1 MAKKNRIQQPYGYR
15 DMNEY
20 TSEANM
26 LSNAISSIGKCDCND
41 IANKAFFS
49 VEYKDDLESFT
60 FMNMNGSPVGTA
72 KMYDVKFSKL
82 IESASYN
89 RDTNTIDIIFEN
101 KDKVSLDVDGLVPTV
116 SFNDGLEKDND
127 SVKVKIDNTGDG
139 YLTVSKDGIKISG
152 IKEELDKIPLI
163 SGKIDNEISDR
174 KNADQGLLT
183 MLDAETKNRKSADD
197 EIKGIIGDLS
207 SSVTSGNTT
216 IAELIAKETEDR
228 KNEDNSIKELLA
240 AETAGRESGD
250 NEIKDII
257 SNLRQSTADSDEA
270 IRALITKESEDRI
283 ASDNEIKKLIGDVTS
298 SITSGNT
305 SIVELINAEASKREE
320 EDTKIRESI
329 TSETEDRT
337 NAINA
342 EKTDRETADN
352 EIKGLVSAEE
362 TKREEEDIKIRGE
375 IATVSSKVDG
385 LTETNKSNVVNVVKV
400 SDNLPATIRERYK
413 FVKSDNTELEQTI
426 DIYKDSSLMNVELQ
440 EVDNKKCLVFTYIL
454 EDGTEKNI
462 TLDVEQL
469 LIESEFQDGL
479 SGVSEDGVIRVKVKI
494 DDSSEK
500 YLTVSKNGVKL
511 SGINAKFNKTN
522 KRIGELNTKIET
534 ETTNREQGITDVN
547 NRISNTNANV
557 ELKADKTYVNEE
569 LAKKATN
576 DALNALTEVVD
587 TKAASEY
594 VNTELEK
601 KADKTYVDDE
611 LSKKATNDE
620 LSNLSNVVDTKASTE
635 HVDTELSKK
644 ATIDAL
650 NELSAKVDENKTSAE
665 NLIANEATARESAL
679 ADERTARE
687 TSDNELSE
695 KIESLKNETSVLVK
709 TVVAKDASI
718 AVDSADVV
726 NPKIGVNVSAKSK
739 DTKYANNIS
748 VETDGLFSVADLE
761 YDGERNI
768 LTFVN
773 NAKTLP
779 IYLKSVSSIPTVSYN
794 PAYKK
799 LTITYIVNGVS
810 NTVEGDMSALDNTFT
825 VSESTSGAMSLVMND
840 KKLSGSVIV
849 NTTHNDNA
857 LIVDN
862 NSLYVS
868 KNSII
873 GDLERRVQ
881 ELEAAMANL
890 VKNDVEVTSVEPN
903 MNESKSTSSSSI
915 VNVSD
920 LDLFDFE

>member
-1 MAKKNRIQQPYGYR
+1 MAKKNRIQQPYGYK

-26 LSNAISSIGKCDCND
+26 LSNAISSIGKCDCDD

-60 FMNMNGSPVGTA
+60 FMNMNGAPVGTA

-89 RDTNTIDIIFEN
+89 KDTNTIDIIFEN
-101 KDKVSLDVDGLVPTV
+101 EDKVSLDVDGLVPTV

-127 SVKVKIDNTGDG
+127 SVKVKIDNTSEG
-139 YLTVSKDGIKISG
+139 YLTVSRDGIKISG
-152 IKEELDKIPLI
+152 IKELLDKVPLI
-163 SGKIDNEISDR
+163 SDKIDKEISDR

-216 IAELIAKETEDR
+216 IAQLIAKETEDR
-228 KNEDNSIKELLA
+228 KKEDNSIKELLTT
-240 AETAGRESGD
+240 ETTERKSGD
-250 NEIKDII
+250 DEIKGII
-257 SNLRQSTADSDEA
+257 SDLRQSTTESDN
-270 IRALITKESEDRI
+270 IIKALIAKESEDRI
-283 ASDNEIKKLIGDVTS
+283 ASDDEIKKLIGDVTS
-298 SITSGNT
+298 SVTSGNT
-305 SIVELINAEASKREE
+305 SIVELIKAEANKREE

-342 EKTDRETADN
+342 EKTARETADN

-362 TKREEEDIKIRGE
+362 SKRTEEDNKIRAE
-375 IATVSSKVDG
+375 ILTVSSKIDD

-440 EVDNKKCLVFTYIL
+440 EIDNKKCLVFTYIL
-454 EDGTEKNI
+454 EDGTEKKI

-479 SGVSEDGVIRVKVKI
+479 SGVSEDGVVRVKVKI
-494 DDSSEK
+494 DDSSEE
-500 YLTVSKNGVKL
+500 YLTVSKDGVKL
-511 SGINAKFNKTN
+511 SGINTKLD
-522 KRIGELNTKIET
+522 GLNTKIEK
-534 ETTNREQGITDVN
+534 ETSDREQSITDVN
-547 NRISNTNANV
+547 NSISATNANV
-557 ELKADKTYVNEE
+557 ELKANKIYVDEE
-569 LAKKATN
+569 LANKATN
-576 DALNALTEVVD
+576 DELNELTSVVS
-587 TKAASEY
+587 TKASTEY
-594 VNTELEK
+594 VNTELAK
-601 KADKTYVDDE
+601 KADKVYVDDE
-611 LSKKATNDE
+611 LSKKATNAALNDLSDTVNAKATIEYVDAE
-620 LSNLSNVVDTKASTE
+620 LA
-635 HVDTELSKK
+635 KK

-650 NELSAKVDENKTSAE
+650 NELSTKVDENKASAE
-665 NLIANEATARESAL
+665 SLIANETTNMNNTLSA
-679 ADERTARE
+679 EKTARE
-687 TSDNELSE
+687 TADSELGK
-695 KIESLKNETSVLVK
+695 KIESLKNETSSLVK
-709 TVVAKDASI
+709 TIVAKDASI
-718 AVDSADVV
+718 AIDSTDAV
-726 NPKIGVNVSAKSK
+726 NPKIGANVSAKSK
-739 DTKYANNIS
+739 DTKYVNNIS
-748 VETDGLFSVADLE
+748 IETDGLFSVADLE
-761 YDGERNI
+761 YDEDRNV

-773 NAKTLP
+773 NVKTSP

-794 PAYKK
+794 PTDKK
-799 LTITYIVNGVS
+799 LTITYIVNGTS

-825 VSESTSGAMSLVMND
+825 VSESTSGAMSLAMND
-840 KKLSGSVIV
+840 RKLSGSVIV
-849 NTTHNDNA
+849 NTTHDDNA

-873 GDLERRVQ
+873 GDLEQRVQ

-890 VKNDVEVTSVEPN
+890 VKNDVEVASVEPKI
-903 MNESKSTSSSSI
+903 NESKSTSSSSI

>member
-228 KNEDNSIKELLA
+228 ENEDNSIKELLA

-494 DDSSEK
+494 DDSSEE

-511 SGINAKFNKTN
+511 SGINAKFNETDT
-522 KRIGELNTKIET
+522 RIGELNTKIET

-557 ELKADKTYVNEE
+557 ELKADKTYVDEE

-576 DALNALTEVVD
+576 DALNKLTEVVD

-594 VNTELEK
+594 VDTELEK

-890 VKNDVEVTSVEPN
+890 AKNDVEVTSVEPN

>member
-163 SGKIDNEISDR
+163 SGKIDKEISDR

-228 KNEDNSIKELLA
+228 ENEDNSIKELLA

-257 SNLRQSTADSDEA
+257 SNLRQSTADSDEE

-283 ASDNEIKKLIGDVTS
+283 ASDDEIKNIIGDITS

-305 SIVELINAEASKREE
+305 SIVELIKSEANKREE
-320 EDTKIRESI
+320 EDTKIKELI
-329 TSETEDRT
+329 TSETEART
-337 NAINA
+337 EAINT
-342 EKTDRETADN
+342 EKTDRENADN
-352 EIKGLVSAEE
+352 EIRNLLSAEE
-362 TKREEEDIKIRGE
+362 SKRVEEDNKIKEDIVT
-375 IATVSSKVDG
+375 ITSKING
-385 LTETNKSNVVNVVKV
+385 LSDKNKSNVVNVVKV

-494 DDSSEK
+494 DDSSEE

-547 NRISNTNANV
+547 NRISDTNANV
-557 ELKADKTYVNEE
+557 ELKADKTYVDEE
-569 LAKKATN
+569 LDKKATN
-576 DALNALTEVVD
+576 DALDTLKEVVD

-594 VNTELEK
+594 VDTELEK

-611 LSKKATNDE
+611 LSKKATNDALNE
-620 LSNLSNVVDTKASTE
+620 LSAKVDTKASTE

-650 NELSAKVDENKTSAE
+650 NELSAKVNENKASAE
-665 NLIANEATARESAL
+665 NLIANEAATRESAL
-679 ADERTARE
+679 TDEKTARE

-709 TVVAKDASI
+709 TVVAKDTSI

-739 DTKYANNIS
+739 DTKYVNNIS

-840 KKLSGSVIV
+840 RKLSGSVIV
-849 NTTHNDNA
+849 NTTHDDNA

>member
-163 SGKIDNEISDR
+163 SGKIDKEISDR

-183 MLDAETKNRKSADD
+183 MLEAETKNRKGADD

-228 KNEDNSIKELLA
+228 ENEDNSIKELLA

-494 DDSSEK
+494 DDSSEE

-534 ETTNREQGITDVN
+534 ETANREQGITDVN
-547 NRISNTNANV
+547 NRISDTNANV
-557 ELKADKTYVNEE
+557 ELKADKTYVDEE

-576 DALNALTEVVD
+576 DALNALKEVVD

-594 VNTELEK
+594 VDTELEK

-650 NELSAKVDENKTSAE
+650 NELSAKVNENKTSAE

-709 TVVAKDASI
+709 KVVAKDTSI

-739 DTKYANNIS
+739 DTKYVNNIS

-840 KKLSGSVIV
+840 RKLSGSVIV
-849 NTTHNDNA
+849 NTTHDDNA

>member
-163 SGKIDNEISDR
+163 SGKIDKEISDR
-174 KNADQGLLT
+174 NNADQGLLT
-183 MLDAETKNRKSADD
+183 MLDAETRNRKNADD
-197 EIKGIIGDLS
+197 EIKGMIGDLS

-228 KNEDNSIKELLA
+228 ENEDNSIKELLA

-320 EDTKIRESI
+320 EDTKIKELI
-329 TSETEDRT
+329 TSETEART
-337 NAINA
+337 EAINT
-342 EKTDRETADN
+342 EKTARETADN
-352 EIKGLVSAEE
+352 EIKGLVSSEE
-362 TKREEEDIKIRGE
+362 SKRTEEDNKIREEIL
-375 IATVSSKVDG
+375 TVSSKIDG
-385 LTETNKSNVVNVVKV
+385 LSDKNKSNVVNVVKV

-494 DDSSEK
+494 DDSSEE

-511 SGINAKFNKTN
+511 SGINAKFNETN
-522 KRIGELNTKIET
+522 TRIGELNTKIET

-557 ELKADKTYVNEE
+557 ELKADKTYVDEE

-594 VNTELEK
+594 VDTELAK
-601 KADKTYVDDE
+601 KADKVYVDDE
-611 LSKKATNDE
+611 LSKKATNDA
-620 LSNLSNVVDTKASTE
+620 LNNLSAVVDTKATIE
-635 HVDTELSKK
+635 HVNTELEKK
-644 ATIDAL
+644 ATNDAL
-650 NELSAKVDENKTSAE
+650 NALSTKVDKNKTSAE
-665 NLIANEATARESAL
+665 ALITNETSNRESAL
-679 ADERTARE
+679 SDEKTARE
-687 TSDNELSE
+687 TADNELDE
-695 KIESLKNETSVLVK
+695 KIESLKSDTSVLVK
-709 TVVAKDASI
+709 TIVAKDASI

-726 NPKIGVNVSAKSK
+726 NPKVGVNVSAKSK
-739 DTKYANNIS
+739 DTKYTNNIS
-748 VETDGLFSVADLE
+748 VETDGLFSVSDLE
-761 YDGERNI
+761 YDEDRNV

-773 NAKTLP
+773 NTKTLP

-794 PAYKK
+794 PTDKK
-799 LTITYIVNGVS
+799 LTITYVVNGTS

-840 KKLSGSVIV
+840 RKLSGSVIV
-849 NTTHNDNA
+849 NTTHDDNA

>member
-60 FMNMNGSPVGTA
+60 FMNMNGAPVGTA

-163 SGKIDNEISDR
+163 SGKIDKEISDR

-183 MLDAETKNRKSADD
+183 MLEAETKNRKSADD

-228 KNEDNSIKELLA
+228 ENEDKAIKGLLDT
-240 AETAGRESGD
+240 ETAERKNADEEIKGSISDLTQSTTDSD
-250 NEIKDII
+250 NEIKG
-257 SNLRQSTADSDEA
+257 
-270 IRALITKESEDRI
+270 LITKESEDRI

-337 NAINA
+337 NAINT
-342 EKTDRETADN
+342 EKTARETADN
-352 EIKGLVSAEE
+352 EIKGLVSSEE
-362 TKREEEDIKIRGE
+362 SKRTEEDNKIRAE
-375 IATVSSKVDG
+375 ILTVSSKIDD

-494 DDSSEK
+494 DDSSEE

-511 SGINAKFNKTN
+511 SGINAKFNETN
-522 KRIGELNTKIET
+522 TRIGELNTKIET

-547 NRISNTNANV
+547 NRISDTNANV
-557 ELKADKTYVNEE
+557 KLKADKTYVDEE

-594 VNTELEK
+594 VDTELEK

-611 LSKKATNDE
+611 LSKKATNKE
-620 LSNLSNVVDTKASTE
+620 LSDLSNVVDTKASTE

-665 NLIANEATARESAL
+665 NLIANEATTRESAL
-679 ADERTARE
+679 TDERTARE

-709 TVVAKDASI
+709 TVVAKDGSI
-718 AVDSADVV
+718 SVDSTDVV

-840 KKLSGSVIV
+840 RKLSGSVIV
-849 NTTHNDNA
+849 NTTHEDNA

-873 GDLERRVQ
+873 GDLERRVK

-915 VNVSD
+915 VDVSD

>member
-1 MAKKNRIQQPYGYR
+1 M
-15 DMNEY
+15 
-20 TSEANM
+20 S
-26 LSNAISSIGKCDCND
+26 
-41 IANKAFFS
+41 
-49 VEYKDDLESFT
+49 
-60 FMNMNGSPVGTA
+60 
-72 KMYDVKFSKL
+72 
-82 IESASYN
+82 
-89 RDTNTIDIIFEN
+89 
-101 KDKVSLDVDGLVPTV
+101 DK
-116 SFNDGLEKDND
+116 
-127 SVKVKIDNTGDG
+127 
-139 YLTVSKDGIKISG
+139 
-152 IKEELDKIPLI
+152 
-163 SGKIDNEISDR
+163 
-174 KNADQGLLT
+174 
-183 MLDAETKNRKSADD
+183 
-197 EIKGIIGDLS
+197 
-207 SSVTSGNTT
+207 
-216 IAELIAKETEDR
+216 
-228 KNEDNSIKELLA
+228 
-240 AETAGRESGD
+240 
-250 NEIKDII
+250 
-257 SNLRQSTADSDEA
+257 
-270 IRALITKESEDRI
+270 
-283 ASDNEIKKLIGDVTS
+283 
-298 SITSGNT
+298 
-305 SIVELINAEASKREE
+305 
-320 EDTKIRESI
+320 
-329 TSETEDRT
+329 
-337 NAINA
+337 
-342 EKTDRETADN
+342 
-352 EIKGLVSAEE
+352 
-362 TKREEEDIKIRGE
+362 
-375 IATVSSKVDG
+375 
-385 LTETNKSNVVNVVKV
+385 NKSNVVNVIKV

-547 NRISNTNANV
+547 NRISDTNANV
-557 ELKADKTYVNEE
+557 ELKADKTYVDEE

-576 DALNALTEVVD
+576 DALNALKEVVD

-594 VNTELEK
+594 VNTELGK

-611 LSKKATNDE
+611 LSKKATNEE
-620 LSNLSNVVDTKASTE
+620 LSELSNVVDTKASTE

-665 NLIANEATARESAL
+665 NLIANEATTRESAL

-709 TVVAKDASI
+709 TVVAKDTSI
-718 AVDSADVV
+718 AVDSVDVV

-903 MNESKSTSSSSI
+903 MNASKSTSSSSI

>member
-163 SGKIDNEISDR
+163 SGKIDKEISDR

-183 MLDAETKNRKSADD
+183 MLEAETNNRKSADD

-228 KNEDNSIKELLA
+228 ENEDNSIKELLA
-240 AETAGRESGD
+240 AETADRKSGD
-250 NEIKDII
+250 DEIKDII
-257 SNLRQSTADSDEA
+257 SDLRQSTADSDEA

-320 EDTKIRESI
+320 EDTKIKELI
-329 TSETEDRT
+329 TSETEART
-337 NAINA
+337 EAINT
-342 EKTDRETADN
+342 EKTDRENADN
-352 EIKGLVSAEE
+352 EIRNLLSAEE
-362 TKREEEDIKIRGE
+362 SKRKEEDNKIKEDIVT
-375 IATVSSKVDG
+375 ITSKIDG
-385 LTETNKSNVVNVVKV
+385 LSDKNKSNVVNVIKV

-494 DDSSEK
+494 DDSSEE

-511 SGINAKFNKTN
+511 SGINAKFNKTS

-547 NRISNTNANV
+547 NRISDTNANV
-557 ELKADKTYVNEE
+557 ELKADKTYVDEE

-576 DALNALTEVVD
+576 DALNKLTEVVD

-594 VNTELEK
+594 VDTELEK

-635 HVDTELSKK
+635 HVDAELSKK

-665 NLIANEATARESAL
+665 NLIENEATARESAL

-695 KIESLKNETSVLVK
+695 KIKSLKNDTSVLVK

-748 VETDGLFSVADLE
+748 VETDGLFSVSDLE

-840 KKLSGSVIV
+840 RKLSGSVIV
-849 NTTHNDNA
+849 NTTHDDNA

-881 ELEAAMANL
+881 ELEAAMTNL

>member
-1 MAKKNRIQQPYGYR
+1 
-15 DMNEY
+15 
-20 TSEANM
+20 
-26 LSNAISSIGKCDCND
+26 
-41 IANKAFFS
+41 
-49 VEYKDDLESFT
+49 
-60 FMNMNGSPVGTA
+60 
-72 KMYDVKFSKL
+72 
-82 IESASYN
+82 
-89 RDTNTIDIIFEN
+89 
-101 KDKVSLDVDGLVPTV
+101 
-116 SFNDGLEKDND
+116 
-127 SVKVKIDNTGDG
+127 
-139 YLTVSKDGIKISG
+139 
-152 IKEELDKIPLI
+152 
-163 SGKIDNEISDR
+163 
-174 KNADQGLLT
+174 
-183 MLDAETKNRKSADD
+183 
-197 EIKGIIGDLS
+197 
-207 SSVTSGNTT
+207 
-216 IAELIAKETEDR
+216 
-228 KNEDNSIKELLA
+228 
-240 AETAGRESGD
+240 
-250 NEIKDII
+250 
-257 SNLRQSTADSDEA
+257 
-270 IRALITKESEDRI
+270 
-283 ASDNEIKKLIGDVTS
+283 
-298 SITSGNT
+298 
-305 SIVELINAEASKREE
+305 
-320 EDTKIRESI
+320 
-329 TSETEDRT
+329 
-337 NAINA
+337 
-342 EKTDRETADN
+342 
-352 EIKGLVSAEE
+352 
-362 TKREEEDIKIRGE
+362 
-375 IATVSSKVDG
+375 
-385 LTETNKSNVVNVVKV
+385 
-400 SDNLPATIRERYK
+400 
-413 FVKSDNTELEQTI
+413 
-426 DIYKDSSLMNVELQ
+426 MNVELQ

-620 LSNLSNVVDTKASTE
+620 LSELSNVVDTKASTE

>member
-163 SGKIDNEISDR
+163 SGKIDKEISDR
-174 KNADQGLLT
+174 NNADQDLLT
-183 MLDAETKNRKSADD
+183 MIEAETNNRTSADD

-228 KNEDNSIKELLA
+228 ENEDNSIKELLA

-283 ASDNEIKKLIGDVTS
+283 ASDDEIKNIIGDITS

-305 SIVELINAEASKREE
+305 SIVELIKAEANKREE
-320 EDTKIRESI
+320 EDTKIKELI
-329 TSETEDRT
+329 TSETEART
-337 NAINA
+337 EAINT
-342 EKTDRETADN
+342 EKTDRENADN
-352 EIKGLVSAEE
+352 EIRNLLSAEE
-362 TKREEEDIKIRGE
+362 SKREEEDNKIKGDIVT
-375 IATVSSKVDG
+375 ITSKIDG
-385 LTETNKSNVVNVVKV
+385 LSETNKSNVVNVVKV

-494 DDSSEK
+494 DDSSEE
-500 YLTVSKNGVKL
+500 YLTVSNNGVKL
-511 SGINAKFNKTN
+511 SGINAKFNETN
-522 KRIGELNTKIET
+522 TIIGELNTKIET

-557 ELKADKTYVNEE
+557 ELKADKTYVDEE

-576 DALNALTEVVD
+576 DALNTLTEVVD

-594 VNTELEK
+594 VDTELEK

-611 LSKKATNDE
+611 LSKKATNEE
-620 LSNLSNVVDTKASTE
+620 LSDLSSVVDTKASTE

-665 NLIANEATARESAL
+665 NLIANEATTRESAL
-679 ADERTARE
+679 TDERTARE

-840 KKLSGSVIV
+840 RKLSGSVIV
-849 NTTHNDNA
+849 NTTHDDNA

-881 ELEAAMANL
+881 ELEAAIANL

-903 MNESKSTSSSSI
+903 MNESKSTSNSSI

>member
-163 SGKIDNEISDR
+163 SGKIDKEISDR

-183 MLDAETKNRKSADD
+183 MLEAETKNRKGADD

-228 KNEDNSIKELLA
+228 ENEDNSIKELLA

-283 ASDNEIKKLIGDVTS
+283 ASDDEIKNIIGDITS

-305 SIVELINAEASKREE
+305 SIVELIKAEANKREE
-320 EDTKIRESI
+320 EDAKIKELI
-329 TSETEDRT
+329 TSETEART
-337 NAINA
+337 EAINT
-342 EKTDRETADN
+342 EKTNRENADN
-352 EIKGLVSAEE
+352 EIRNLLSAEE
-362 TKREEEDIKIRGE
+362 SKREEEDIKIRGE

-494 DDSSEK
+494 DDSSEE

-511 SGINAKFNKTN
+511 SGIKAKFNKTN

-547 NRISNTNANV
+547 NRISDTNANV
-557 ELKADKTYVNEE
+557 ELKADKTYVDEE

-576 DALNALTEVVD
+576 DALNTLKEVVD

-594 VNTELEK
+594 VDTELEK

-611 LSKKATNDE
+611 LSKKATNDALNE
-620 LSNLSNVVDTKASTE
+620 LSAKVDTKASTE

-650 NELSAKVDENKTSAE
+650 NELSAKVNENKTSAE

-709 TVVAKDASI
+709 TVVAKDTSI

-739 DTKYANNIS
+739 DTKYVNNIS

-840 KKLSGSVIV
+840 RKLSGSVIV
-849 NTTHNDNA
+849 NTTHDDNA

-873 GDLERRVQ
+873 GDLERRVK

-903 MNESKSTSSSSI
+903 INESKSTSSSSI

>member
-26 LSNAISSIGKCDCND
+26 LSNAISSIGKCDCD
-41 IANKAFFS
+41 YIANKAFFS

-60 FMNMNGSPVGTA
+60 FMNMNGAPVGTA

-89 RDTNTIDIIFEN
+89 KDTNTIDIIFEN
-101 KDKVSLDVDGLVPTV
+101 KDKISLDVDGLVPTV
-116 SFNDGLEKDND
+116 LFKDGLEKDED
-127 SVKVKIDNTGDG
+127 SVKVKIDGTSEG
-139 YLTVSKDGIKISG
+139 YLTVSEDGIKISG
-152 IKEELDKIPLI
+152 IKEELDKIPLV
-163 SGKIDNEISDR
+163 SDKIDKEISDR

-183 MLDAETKNRKSADD
+183 MLDAETRNRKNADD
-197 EIKGIIGDLS
+197 EIKGMIGDLS

-216 IAELIAKETEDR
+216 IADLIARETEDR
-228 KNEDNSIKELLA
+228 KNEDKAIKGLLDT
-240 AETAGRESGD
+240 ETAERKNADE
-250 NEIKDII
+250 EIKGSI
-257 SNLRQSTADSDEA
+257 SNLRQSTENSDEE

-283 ASDNEIKKLIGDVTS
+283 ASDDEIKNIIGDVTS

-329 TSETEDRT
+329 TSETEART
-337 NAINA
+337 NAINT
-342 EKTDRETADN
+342 EKTARETADN
-352 EIKGLVSAEE
+352 EIKGLVSDEE
-362 TKREEEDIKIRGE
+362 SKRTEEDNKIRAE
-375 IATVSSKVDG
+375 ILTVSSKIDD

-426 DIYKDSSLMNVELQ
+426 DIYKDSSLINVELQ
-440 EVDNKKCLVFTYIL
+440 EIDNKKCLVFTYVL
-454 EDGTEKNI
+454 EDGTERKI

-494 DDSSEK
+494 DDSSEE

-511 SGINAKFNKTN
+511 SGINAKFNETN
-522 KRIGELNTKIET
+522 IRIGELNTKIET

-547 NRISNTNANV
+547 NRISDTNANV
-557 ELKADKTYVNEE
+557 GLKADKTYVDEE

-594 VNTELEK
+594 VDTELEK

-611 LSKKATNDE
+611 LSD
-620 LSNLSNVVDTKASTE
+620 LSNVVDTKASTE

-665 NLIANEATARESAL
+665 NLIANEATTRGSAL
-679 ADERTARE
+679 TDEKTARE

-695 KIESLKNETSVLVK
+695 KIESLKNETSSLVK
-709 TVVAKDASI
+709 TIVAKDASI

-726 NPKIGVNVSAKSK
+726 NPKVGVNVSAKSK
-739 DTKYANNIS
+739 DTKYTNNIS
-748 VETDGLFSVADLE
+748 VETDGLFSVSDLE
-761 YDGERNI
+761 YDDERNV

-773 NAKTLP
+773 NTKTLP

-794 PAYKK
+794 PTDKK
-799 LTITYIVNGVS
+799 LTITYVVNGTS

-840 KKLSGSVIV
+840 RKLSGSVIV
-849 NTTHNDNA
+849 NTTHDDNA

-873 GDLERRVQ
+873 GDLKQRVQ

-890 VKNDVEVTSVEPN
+890 VKNDVEVASVEPN
-903 MNESKSTSSSSI
+903 MNESNSTSSSSI
-915 VNVSD
+915 VDVSD

>member
-163 SGKIDNEISDR
+163 SGKIDKEISDR

-183 MLDAETKNRKSADD
+183 MLEAETRNRKSADD

-228 KNEDNSIKELLA
+228 ENEDNSIKELLA
-240 AETAGRESGD
+240 AETAGRESSD

-283 ASDNEIKKLIGDVTS
+283 ASDNEIKNIIGDITS

-305 SIVELINAEASKREE
+305 SIVELIKAEANKREE
-320 EDTKIRESI
+320 EDTKIKGLI
-329 TSETEDRT
+329 TSETEART
-337 NAINA
+337 EAINT
-342 EKTDRETADN
+342 EKTGRENADN
-352 EIKGLVSAEE
+352 EIRNLLSAEE
-362 TKREEEDIKIRGE
+362 SKREEEDNKIKGDIVT
-375 IATVSSKVDG
+375 ITSKIDG
-385 LTETNKSNVVNVVKV
+385 LSDKNKSNVVNVVKV

-494 DDSSEK
+494 DDSSEE

-511 SGINAKFNKTN
+511 SGINAKLNE
-522 KRIGELNTKIET
+522 INTKIET
-534 ETTNREQGITDVN
+534 ETTNREQDITDVN
-547 NRISNTNANV
+547 NRISDTNANV
-557 ELKADKTYVNEE
+557 DLKADKTYVDEE

-576 DALNALTEVVD
+576 DALNKLTEVVD

-594 VNTELEK
+594 VDTELEK

-611 LSKKATNDE
+611 LSKKATNDALNE
-620 LSNLSNVVDTKASTE
+620 LSAKVDTKASTE

-739 DTKYANNIS
+739 DTKYVNNIS

>member
-320 EDTKIRESI
+320 EDTKIMESI

-494 DDSSEK
+494 DDSSEE

-547 NRISNTNANV
+547 NRISDTNANV
-557 ELKADKTYVNEE
+557 ELKADKTYVDEE

-576 DALNALTEVVD
+576 DALDTLKEVVD

-594 VNTELEK
+594 VDTELEK
-601 KADKTYVDDE
+601 KADKTYVDEE
-611 LSKKATNDE
+611 LSD
-620 LSNLSNVVDTKASTE
+620 LSNVVDTKASTE

>member
-60 FMNMNGSPVGTA
+60 FMNMNGAPVGTA

-163 SGKIDNEISDR
+163 SGKIDKEISDR
-174 KNADQGLLT
+174 NNADQDLLT
-183 MLDAETKNRKSADD
+183 MIEAETNKRTSADD

-228 KNEDNSIKELLA
+228 ENEDNSIKELLA

-283 ASDNEIKKLIGDVTS
+283 ASDDEIKNIIGDITS

-305 SIVELINAEASKREE
+305 SIVELIKSEANKREE
-320 EDTKIRESI
+320 EDTKIRELI
-329 TSETEDRT
+329 TSETEART
-337 NAINA
+337 EAIKT
-342 EKTDRETADN
+342 EKTDRENADN
-352 EIKGLVSAEE
+352 EIRNLLSAEE
-362 TKREEEDIKIRGE
+362 SKREEEDNKIKGDIVT
-375 IATVSSKVDG
+375 ITSKIDG
-385 LTETNKSNVVNVVKV
+385 LSDKNKSNVVNVVKV

-494 DDSSEK
+494 DESSEE

-511 SGINAKFNKTN
+511 SGINAKFNETDT
-522 KRIGELNTKIET
+522 RIGELNTKIET

-557 ELKADKTYVNEE
+557 ELKADKTYVDEE

-594 VNTELEK
+594 VDTELEK

-650 NELSAKVDENKTSAE
+650 NKLSAKVDENKTSAE
-665 NLIANEATARESAL
+665 NLIANEATTRESAL
-679 ADERTARE
+679 TDERTARE
-687 TSDNELSE
+687 TSDNELSK

-709 TVVAKDASI
+709 TVVAKDGSI
-718 AVDSADVV
+718 SVDSTDVV

-840 KKLSGSVIV
+840 RKLSGSVIV
-849 NTTHNDNA
+849 NTTHDDNA

-903 MNESKSTSSSSI
+903 MNESKSTSGSSI

>member
-1 MAKKNRIQQPYGYR
+1 MAKKNRIQQPYGYK

-26 LSNAISSIGKCDCND
+26 LSNAISSIGKCDCDD

-60 FMNMNGSPVGTA
+60 FMNMNGAPVGTA

-127 SVKVKIDNTGDG
+127 SVKVKIDNTSEG
-139 YLTVSKDGIKISG
+139 YLTVSRDGIKISG
-152 IKEELDKIPLI
+152 IKELLDKVPLI
-163 SGKIDNEISDR
+163 SDKIDKEISDR

-183 MLDAETKNRKSADD
+183 MLDAETKNRKNADD

-228 KNEDNSIKELLA
+228 KNEDKAIKGLLDT
-240 AETAGRESGD
+240 ETAERKNADEEIKGSISDLTQSTTDSD
-250 NEIKDII
+250 NEIKG
-257 SNLRQSTADSDEA
+257 
-270 IRALITKESEDRI
+270 LITKESEDRI

-342 EKTDRETADN
+342 EKTARETADN

-494 DDSSEK
+494 DDSSEE

-534 ETTNREQGITDVN
+534 ETTNREQGIADVN
-547 NRISNTNANV
+547 NRISDTNANV
-557 ELKADKTYVNEE
+557 ELKADKTYVDEE
-569 LAKKATN
+569 LA
-576 DALNALTEVVD
+576 
-587 TKAASEY
+587 
-594 VNTELEK
+594 
-601 KADKTYVDDE
+601 
-611 LSKKATNDE
+611 KKATNDE

-650 NELSAKVDENKTSAE
+650 NELSAKVNENKTSAE

-687 TSDNELSE
+687 TYDNELSE

-840 KKLSGSVIV
+840 RKLSGSVIV
-849 NTTHNDNA
+849 NTTHDDNA

>member
-1 MAKKNRIQQPYGYR
+1 MAKKNRIQQPYGYK

-26 LSNAISSIGKCDCND
+26 LSNAISSIGKCDCDD

-60 FMNMNGSPVGTA
+60 FMNMNGAPVGTA

-89 RDTNTIDIIFEN
+89 KDTNTIDIIFEN
-101 KDKVSLDVDGLVPTV
+101 KDKISLDVDGLVPTV
-116 SFNDGLEKDND
+116 LFKDGLEKDED
-127 SVKVKIDNTGDG
+127 SVNVKIDGTSEG
-139 YLTVSKDGIKISG
+139 YLTVSEDGIKISG
-152 IKEELDKIPLI
+152 IKELLDKVPLI
-163 SGKIDNEISDR
+163 SDKIDKEISDR

-183 MLDAETKNRKSADD
+183 MLDAETKNRKNADD

-216 IAELIAKETEDR
+216 IAQLIAKETEDR
-228 KNEDNSIKELLA
+228 ENEDNSIKELLA
-240 AETAGRESGD
+240 AETADRKSGD

-257 SNLRQSTADSDEA
+257 SNLRQSTENSDEE

-283 ASDNEIKKLIGDVTS
+283 ASDDEIKNIIGDVTS

-305 SIVELINAEASKREE
+305 SIVELIKAEANKREE

-337 NAINA
+337 NAINT
-342 EKTDRETADN
+342 EKTARETADN

-362 TKREEEDIKIRGE
+362 SKRTEEDNKIRAE
-375 IATVSSKVDG
+375 ILTVSSKIDG
-385 LTETNKSNVVNVVKV
+385 LSDKNKSNVVNVVKV

-426 DIYKDSSLMNVELQ
+426 DIYKDSSLINVELQ
-440 EVDNKKCLVFTYIL
+440 EIDNKKCLVFTYVL
-454 EDGTEKNI
+454 EDGTEKKI

-494 DDSSEK
+494 DDSSEE

-511 SGINAKFNKTN
+511 SGINAKLNE
-522 KRIGELNTKIET
+522 INTKIET
-534 ETTNREQGITDVN
+534 ETTNREQSITDVN
-547 NRISNTNANV
+547 NSISATNANV
-557 ELKADKTYVNEE
+557 ELKADKIYVDEE

-576 DALNALTEVVD
+576 DALNTLTEVVD

-594 VNTELEK
+594 VDTELEK
-601 KADKTYVDDE
+601 KADKTYVDGE

-620 LSNLSNVVDTKASTE
+620 LSELSNVVDTKASTE

-679 ADERTARE
+679 TDEKTARE

-695 KIESLKNETSVLVK
+695 KIESLKNETSSLVK
-709 TVVAKDASI
+709 TIVAKDASI
-718 AVDSADVV
+718 AIDSTDAV
-726 NPKIGVNVSAKSK
+726 NPKIGANISAKSK
-739 DTKYANNIS
+739 DTKYVNNIS

-761 YDGERNI
+761 YDEDRNV

-773 NAKTLP
+773 NVKTSP

-794 PAYKK
+794 PTDKK
-799 LTITYIVNGVS
+799 LTITYIVNGAS

-825 VSESTSGAMSLVMND
+825 VSESTSGAMSLAMND
-840 KKLSGSVIV
+840 RKLSGSVIV
-849 NTTHNDNA
+849 NTTHDDNA

-873 GDLERRVQ
+873 GDLKQRVQ
-881 ELEAAMANL
+881 KLEAAMANL
-890 VKNDVEVTSVEPN
+890 VKNDVEVASVEPN

>member
-101 KDKVSLDVDGLVPTV
+101 KDKVSLDVDGLAQTV

-127 SVKVKIDNTGDG
+127 SVKVKIDNTSEG
-139 YLTVSKDGIKISG
+139 YLTVSRDGIKISG

-163 SGKIDNEISDR
+163 SGKIDKEITDR

-183 MLDAETKNRKSADD
+183 MLEAETKNRKSADD

-216 IAELIAKETEDR
+216 ISELIAKETEDR
-228 KNEDNSIKELLA
+228 KKEDNSIKELLA
-240 AETAGRESGD
+240 AEKADRKSGD
-250 NEIKDII
+250 DEIKDII
-257 SNLRQSTADSDEA
+257 SDLRQSTTESDNE
-270 IRALITKESEDRI
+270 IKALITKESEDRI
-283 ASDNEIKKLIGDVTS
+283 ASDDEIKKIIGDVTS

-305 SIVELINAEASKREE
+305 SIVELIKAEANKREE
-320 EDTKIRESI
+320 EDTKIKESI
-329 TSETEDRT
+329 TSETEART
-337 NAINA
+337 EAINT
-342 EKTDRETADN
+342 EKTARENADN
-352 EIKGLVSAEE
+352 EIKNLVSAEE
-362 TKREEEDIKIRGE
+362 SKREEEDKKIRE
-375 IATVSSKVDG
+375 DIVTVTSKIDG
-385 LTETNKSNVVNVVKV
+385 LSYKNKSNVINVVKV

-426 DIYKDSSLMNVELQ
+426 DIYKDSSLINVELQ
-440 EVDNKKCLVFTYIL
+440 EIDNKKCLVFTYVL
-454 EDGTEKNI
+454 EDGTEKKI

-479 SGVSEDGVIRVKVKI
+479 SGVSEDGVVRVKVKI
-494 DDSSEK
+494 DDSSEE
-500 YLTVSKNGVKL
+500 YLTVSKDGVKL
-511 SGINAKFNKTN
+511 SGINTKLD
-522 KRIGELNTKIET
+522 GLNTKIEA
-534 ETTNREQGITDVN
+534 ETSNREQSITDVN
-547 NRISNTNANV
+547 NRISDTNANV
-557 ELKADKTYVNEE
+557 ELKADKTYVDGELAKKATNAALNNLSITVDTKASTEYVNTELAKKADKTYVDGELAKKATNVALNGLSDTVNTKADKTYVDTE

-576 DALNALTEVVD
+576 DT
-587 TKAASEY
+587 
-594 VNTELEK
+594 
-601 KADKTYVDDE
+601 
-611 LSKKATNDE
+611 
-620 LSNLSNVVDTKASTE
+620 
-635 HVDTELSKK
+635 
-644 ATIDAL
+644 L
-650 NELSAKVDENKTSAE
+650 NELSTKVDKNKASAE
-665 NLIANEATARESAL
+665 ALIANETANRESAL
-679 ADERTARE
+679 SAEKTARE
-687 TSDNELSE
+687 TADSELDK
-695 KIESLKNETSVLVK
+695 KIESLKNDTSSLVK
-709 TVVAKDASI
+709 TIVAKDASI
-718 AVDSADVV
+718 AIDSTDAV
-726 NPKIGVNVSAKSK
+726 NPKIGTNISAKSK
-739 DTKYANNIS
+739 DAKYINNIS
-748 VETDGLFSVADLE
+748 IETDGLFSVADLE
-761 YDGERNI
+761 YDDDRNV

-773 NAKTLP
+773 NVKTSP

-794 PAYKK
+794 PTDKK
-799 LTITYIVNGVS
+799 LTITYVVNGKS

-840 KKLSGSVIV
+840 RKLSGSVIV
-849 NTTHNDNA
+849 NTTHDDNA

-873 GDLERRVQ
+873 GDLEHRVQ
-881 ELEAAMANL
+881 ELEAAMAKL

-903 MNESKSTSSSSI
+903 MNKSKSTSSSSI

>member
-163 SGKIDNEISDR
+163 SGKIDKEISDR

-183 MLDAETKNRKSADD
+183 MLEAETKNRKSADD

-320 EDTKIRESI
+320 EDAKIRESI

-494 DDSSEK
+494 DDSSEE

-511 SGINAKFNKTN
+511 SGINAKFNETDT
-522 KRIGELNTKIET
+522 RIGELNTKIET

-547 NRISNTNANV
+547 NRISDTNANV
-557 ELKADKTYVNEE
+557 DLKADKTYVDEE

-576 DALNALTEVVD
+576 DALNKLTEVVD

-594 VNTELEK
+594 VDTELEK

-611 LSKKATNDE
+611 LSKKATNDALNE
-620 LSNLSNVVDTKASTE
+620 LSAKVDTKASTE

-650 NELSAKVDENKTSAE
+650 NELSAKVNENKTSAE
-665 NLIANEATARESAL
+665 NLIANEAATRESAL
-679 ADERTARE
+679 TDEKTARE

-709 TVVAKDASI
+709 TVVAKDGSI
-718 AVDSADVV
+718 SVDSTDVV

-739 DTKYANNIS
+739 DTKYVNNIS

-840 KKLSGSVIV
+840 RKLSGSVIV
-849 NTTHNDNA
+849 NTTHDDNA

>member
-163 SGKIDNEISDR
+163 SGKIDKEISDR

-183 MLDAETKNRKSADD
+183 MLEAETKNRKGADD

-228 KNEDNSIKELLA
+228 ENEDNSIKELLA

-283 ASDNEIKKLIGDVTS
+283 ASDDEIKNIIGDITS

-305 SIVELINAEASKREE
+305 SIVELIKAEANKREE
-320 EDTKIRESI
+320 EDTKIKELI
-329 TSETEDRT
+329 TSETEART
-337 NAINA
+337 EAINT
-342 EKTDRETADN
+342 EKTDRENADN
-352 EIKGLVSAEE
+352 EIRNLLSAEE
-362 TKREEEDIKIRGE
+362 SKREEEDIKIRGE

-385 LTETNKSNVVNVVKV
+385 LTETNKSNVVNVIKV

-494 DDSSEK
+494 DDSSEE

-511 SGINAKFNKTN
+511 SGINAKFNETDT
-522 KRIGELNTKIET
+522 RIGELNTKIET
-534 ETTNREQGITDVN
+534 ETTNREQGIADVN
-547 NRISNTNANV
+547 KRISDTNANV
-557 ELKADKTYVNEE
+557 ELKADKTYVDEE

-576 DALNALTEVVD
+576 DALNTLTEVVD
-587 TKAASEY
+587 TKASSEY
-594 VNTELEK
+594 VDTELEK

-611 LSKKATNDE
+611 LSKKATNDALNE
-620 LSNLSNVVDTKASTE
+620 LSAKVDTKASTE

-650 NELSAKVDENKTSAE
+650 NELSAKVNENKTSAE

-709 TVVAKDASI
+709 TVVAKDTSI

-739 DTKYANNIS
+739 DTKYVNNIS

-840 KKLSGSVIV
+840 RKLSGSVIV
-849 NTTHNDNA
+849 NTTHDDNA

>member
-1 MAKKNRIQQPYGYR
+1 MAKKNRIQQPYGYK

-127 SVKVKIDNTGDG
+127 SVKVKIDNTSDG

-183 MLDAETKNRKSADD
+183 MLEAETRNRKSADD

-228 KNEDNSIKELLA
+228 ENEDNSIKELLA
-240 AETAGRESGD
+240 AETASRESGD

-257 SNLRQSTADSDEA
+257 SNLRQSTADSDEE

-283 ASDNEIKKLIGDVTS
+283 ASDDEIKNIIGDITS

-305 SIVELINAEASKREE
+305 SIVELIKAEANKREE
-320 EDTKIRESI
+320 EDTKIKELI
-329 TSETEDRT
+329 TSETEART
-337 NAINA
+337 EAINT
-342 EKTDRETADN
+342 EKTDRENADN
-352 EIKGLVSAEE
+352 EIRNLLSAEE
-362 TKREEEDIKIRGE
+362 SKRKEEDNKIKEDIVT
-375 IATVSSKVDG
+375 ITSKIDG
-385 LTETNKSNVVNVVKV
+385 LSDKNKSNVVNVIKV

-494 DDSSEK
+494 DDSSEE

-511 SGINAKFNKTN
+511 SGINAKFNETGT
-522 KRIGELNTKIET
+522 RIGELNTKIET
-534 ETTNREQGITDVN
+534 ETTNREQGIADVN
-547 NRISNTNANV
+547 NRISDTNANV
-557 ELKADKTYVNEE
+557 ELKADKTYVDEE

-576 DALNALTEVVD
+576 DALNTLTEVVD

-594 VNTELEK
+594 VDTELEK

-611 LSKKATNDE
+611 LSD
-620 LSNLSNVVDTKASTE
+620 LSNVVDTKASTE

-650 NELSAKVDENKTSAE
+650 NELSAKVNENKASAE
-665 NLIANEATARESAL
+665 NLIANEAATRESAL
-679 ADERTARE
+679 TDEKTARE

-709 TVVAKDASI
+709 TVVAKDTSI

-748 VETDGLFSVADLE
+748 VETDGLFSVADLG
-761 YDGERNI
+761 YDDERNV

-773 NAKTLP
+773 NTKTLP

-840 KKLSGSVIV
+840 RKLSGSVIV
-849 NTTHNDNA
+849 NTTHDDNA

-890 VKNDVEVTSVEPN
+890 VKNDVEVTSVESN

>member
-163 SGKIDNEISDR
+163 SGKIDKEISDR

-183 MLDAETKNRKSADD
+183 MLEAETKNRKGADD

-228 KNEDNSIKELLA
+228 ENEDNSIKELLA

-283 ASDNEIKKLIGDVTS
+283 ASDDEIKNIIGDITS

-305 SIVELINAEASKREE
+305 SIVELIKAEANKREE
-320 EDTKIRESI
+320 EDTKIKELI
-329 TSETEDRT
+329 TSETEART
-337 NAINA
+337 EAINT
-342 EKTDRETADN
+342 EKTNRENADN
-352 EIKGLVSAEE
+352 EIRNLLSAEE
-362 TKREEEDIKIRGE
+362 SKREEEDIKIRGE

-494 DDSSEK
+494 DDSSEE

-511 SGINAKFNKTN
+511 SGIKAKFNKTN

-547 NRISNTNANV
+547 NRISDTNANV
-557 ELKADKTYVNEE
+557 ELKADKTYVDEE

-576 DALNALTEVVD
+576 DALNTLKEVVD

-594 VNTELEK
+594 VDTELEK

-611 LSKKATNDE
+611 LSKKATNDALNE
-620 LSNLSNVVDTKASTE
+620 LSAKVDTKASTE

-650 NELSAKVDENKTSAE
+650 NELSAKVNENKTSAE

-709 TVVAKDASI
+709 TVVAKDTSI

-739 DTKYANNIS
+739 DTKYVNNIS

-768 LTFVN
+768 LTFAN

-840 KKLSGSVIV
+840 RKLSGSVIV
-849 NTTHNDNA
+849 NTTHDDNA

-873 GDLERRVQ
+873 GDLERRVK

-903 MNESKSTSSSSI
+903 INESKSTSSSSI

>member
-163 SGKIDNEISDR
+163 SGKIDKEISDR

-228 KNEDNSIKELLA
+228 ENEDNSIKELLA

-320 EDTKIRESI
+320 EDTKIMESI

-494 DDSSEK
+494 DESSEE

-547 NRISNTNANV
+547 NRISDTNANV
-557 ELKADKTYVNEE
+557 ELKADKTYVDEE

-576 DALNALTEVVD
+576 DALNTLKEVVD

-594 VNTELEK
+594 VDTELEK

-611 LSKKATNDE
+611 LSKKATNDALNE
-620 LSNLSNVVDTKASTE
+620 LSAKVDTKASTE

-650 NELSAKVDENKTSAE
+650 NELSAKVNENKTSAE

-709 TVVAKDASI
+709 TVVAKDTSI

-840 KKLSGSVIV
+840 RKLSGSVIV
-849 NTTHNDNA
+849 NTTHDDNA

>member
-1 MAKKNRIQQPYGYR
+1 MAKKNRIQQPYGYK

-26 LSNAISSIGKCDCND
+26 LSNAISSIGKCDCDD

-60 FMNMNGSPVGTA
+60 FMNMNGAPVGTA

-127 SVKVKIDNTGDG
+127 SVKVKIDNTSEG
-139 YLTVSKDGIKISG
+139 YLTVSRDGIKISG
-152 IKEELDKIPLI
+152 IKELLDKVPLI
-163 SGKIDNEISDR
+163 SDKIDKEISDR

-183 MLDAETKNRKSADD
+183 MLDAETKNRKNADD

-216 IAELIAKETEDR
+216 IAQLIAKETEDR
-228 KNEDNSIKELLA
+228 ENEDNSIKELLA
-240 AETAGRESGD
+240 AETADRKSGD

-257 SNLRQSTADSDEA
+257 SNLRQSTENSDEE

-283 ASDNEIKKLIGDVTS
+283 ASDDEIKNIIGDVTS

-305 SIVELINAEASKREE
+305 SIVELIKAEANKREE

-337 NAINA
+337 NAINT
-342 EKTDRETADN
+342 EKTARETADN
-352 EIKGLVSAEE
+352 EIKGLVSSEE
-362 TKREEEDIKIRGE
+362 SKRTEEDNKIRAE
-375 IATVSSKVDG
+375 ILTVSSKIDD

-494 DDSSEK
+494 DDSSEE

-511 SGINAKFNKTN
+511 SGINAKLNEINK
-522 KRIGELNTKIET
+522 KIEA
-534 ETTNREQGITDVN
+534 ETSNREQSITDLN
-547 NRISNTNANV
+547 NSISATNANV
-557 ELKADKTYVNEE
+557 ELKANKTYVDEE
-569 LAKKATN
+569 LANKATN
-576 DALNALTEVVD
+576 DALNTLTEVVD

-594 VNTELEK
+594 VDTELAK
-601 KADKTYVDDE
+601 KADKVYVNDE
-611 LSKKATNDE
+611 LSKKATNAALND
-620 LSNLSNVVDTKASTE
+620 LSDTVNTKATIE
-635 HVDTELSKK
+635 YVDAELAKK
-644 ATIDAL
+644 STIDAL
-650 NELSAKVDENKTSAE
+650 NELSTKVDGNKASAE
-665 NLIANEATARESAL
+665 ALIANEATARESAL
-679 ADERTARE
+679 TDEKTARE
-687 TSDNELSE
+687 TYDNELSE
-695 KIESLKNETSVLVK
+695 KIESLKNETSSLVK
-709 TVVAKDASI
+709 TIVANDASI
-718 AVDSADVV
+718 AIDSTDAV
-726 NPKIGVNVSAKSK
+726 NPKIGANISAKSK
-739 DTKYANNIS
+739 DTKYVNNIS

-761 YDGERNI
+761 YDEDRNV

-773 NAKTLP
+773 NVKTSP

-794 PAYKK
+794 PTDKK

-825 VSESTSGAMSLVMND
+825 VSESTSGAMSLAMND
-840 KKLSGSVIV
+840 RKLSGSVIV
-849 NTTHNDNA
+849 NTTHDDNA

-873 GDLERRVQ
+873 GDLEQRVQ

-890 VKNDVEVTSVEPN
+890 VKNDVEVASVEPN

>member
-163 SGKIDNEISDR
+163 SGKIDKEISDR

-183 MLDAETKNRKSADD
+183 MLEAETKNRKSADD

-320 EDTKIRESI
+320 EDTKIMESI

-601 KADKTYVDDE
+601 KTDKTYVDDE

>member
-127 SVKVKIDNTGDG
+127 SVKVKIDNTGDS

-183 MLDAETKNRKSADD
+183 MLEAETKNRKSADD

-228 KNEDNSIKELLA
+228 ENEDNSIKELLA

-257 SNLRQSTADSDEA
+257 SNLRQSTADSDEE

-283 ASDNEIKKLIGDVTS
+283 ASDDEIKNIIGDITS

-305 SIVELINAEASKREE
+305 SIVELIKAEANKREE
-320 EDTKIRESI
+320 EDTKIKELI
-329 TSETEDRT
+329 TSETKART
-337 NAINA
+337 DAINT
-342 EKTDRETADN
+342 EKTDRENADN
-352 EIKGLVSAEE
+352 EIRNLLSAEE
-362 TKREEEDIKIRGE
+362 SKREEEDNKIKGDIVT
-375 IATVSSKVDG
+375 ITSKIDG
-385 LTETNKSNVVNVVKV
+385 LSDKNKSNVVNVIKV

-494 DDSSEK
+494 DDSSEE

-511 SGINAKFNKTN
+511 SGINAKFNETN
-522 KRIGELNTKIET
+522 TRIGELNTKIET

-557 ELKADKTYVNEE
+557 ELKADKTYVDEE

-587 TKAASEY
+587 TKAESEY
-594 VNTELEK
+594 VDTELEK
-601 KADKTYVDDE
+601 KADKTYVDEE
-611 LSKKATNDE
+611 LAKKATNEE
-620 LSNLSNVVDTKASTE
+620 LSDLSSVVDTKASTE

-665 NLIANEATARESAL
+665 NLIANEATTRESAL
-679 ADERTARE
+679 TDEKTARE

-695 KIESLKNETSVLVK
+695 KIESLKNDTSVLVK
-709 TVVAKDASI
+709 TVVAKDGSI
-718 AVDSADVV
+718 SVDSTDVV

-840 KKLSGSVIV
+840 RKLSGSVIV
-849 NTTHNDNA
+849 NTTHDDNA

-873 GDLERRVQ
+873 GDLERRVK
-881 ELEAAMANL
+881 ELEAAIANL

>member
-1 MAKKNRIQQPYGYR
+1 MTKKNRIQQPYGYR
-15 DMNEY
+15 DTNEY

-26 LSNAISSIGKCDCND
+26 LSNAISSIGKCDCDD

-60 FMNMNGSPVGTA
+60 FMNMNGAPVGTA

-127 SVKVKIDNTGDG
+127 SVKVKIDNTSEG
-139 YLTVSKDGIKISG
+139 YLTVSRDGIKISG
-152 IKEELDKIPLI
+152 IKELLDKVPLI
-163 SGKIDNEISDR
+163 SDKIDKEISDR

-183 MLDAETKNRKSADD
+183 MLDAETKNRKNADD

-228 KNEDNSIKELLA
+228 ENEDNSIKKLLA
-240 AETAGRESGD
+240 AETSDRESVD

-257 SNLRQSTADSDEA
+257 SDLRQSTANSDEA

-283 ASDNEIKKLIGDVTS
+283 ASDDEIKNIIGDVTS

-305 SIVELINAEASKREE
+305 SIVELIKAEANKREE

-337 NAINA
+337 NAINT
-342 EKTDRETADN
+342 EKTARETADN
-352 EIKGLVSAEE
+352 EIRNLLSAEE
-362 TKREEEDIKIRGE
+362 SKREEEDNKIKEDIV
-375 IATVSSKVDG
+375 TVTSKIDG
-385 LTETNKSNVVNVVKV
+385 LSDKNKSNVVNVVKV

-426 DIYKDSSLMNVELQ
+426 DIYKDSSLKNVELQ
-440 EVDNKKCLVFTYIL
+440 EVDSKKCLVFTYIL
-454 EDGTEKNI
+454 EDGTEKKI

-494 DDSSEK
+494 DDSSEE
-500 YLTVSKNGVKL
+500 YLTVSKDGVKL
-511 SGINAKFNKTN
+511 SGINAKLNEINK
-522 KRIGELNTKIET
+522 KIET
-534 ETTNREQGITDVN
+534 ETTNREQSITDVN
-547 NRISNTNANV
+547 NSISATNANV
-557 ELKADKTYVNEE
+557 ELKANKTYVDEELANKATNAALNELTSVVSTKATIEHVDTE
-569 LAKKATN
+569 LAKKA
-576 DALNALTEVVD
+576 
-587 TKAASEY
+587 
-594 VNTELEK
+594 
-601 KADKTYVDDE
+601 DKVYVDDE
-611 LSKKATNDE
+611 LSKKATNAALND
-620 LSNLSNVVDTKASTE
+620 LSDTVNTKATIE
-635 HVDTELSKK
+635 YVDAELAKK

-650 NELSAKVDENKTSAE
+650 NELSTKVDGNKASAE
-665 NLIANEATARESAL
+665 NLITNESTERESAL
-679 ADERTARE
+679 TDEKTARE

-695 KIESLKNETSVLVK
+695 KIESLKNETSSLVK
-709 TVVAKDASI
+709 TIVAKDASI
-718 AVDSADVV
+718 AIDSTDAV
-726 NPKIGVNVSAKSK
+726 NPKIGANISAKSK
-739 DTKYANNIS
+739 DTKYVNNIS

-761 YDGERNI
+761 YDEDRNV

-773 NAKTLP
+773 NVKTSP

-794 PAYKK
+794 PTEKK
-799 LTITYIVNGVS
+799 LTITYIVNGAS

-840 KKLSGSVIV
+840 RKLSGSVIV
-849 NTTHNDNA
+849 NTTHEDNA

-903 MNESKSTSSSSI
+903 MNESNSTSSSSI

>member
-283 ASDNEIKKLIGDVTS
+283 ASDDEIKNIIGDVTS

-305 SIVELINAEASKREE
+305 SIVELIKAEANKREE
-320 EDTKIRESI
+320 EDTKIKELI
-329 TSETEDRT
+329 TSETKART
-337 NAINA
+337 DAINT
-342 EKTDRETADN
+342 EKTDRENADN
-352 EIKGLVSAEE
+352 EIRNLLSAEE
-362 TKREEEDIKIRGE
+362 SKRKEEDNKIKEDIVT
-375 IATVSSKVDG
+375 ITSKIDG
-385 LTETNKSNVVNVVKV
+385 LSDKNKSNVVNVVKV

-494 DDSSEK
+494 DDSSEE

-534 ETTNREQGITDVN
+534 ETANREQGITDVN
-547 NRISNTNANV
+547 NRISDTNANV
-557 ELKADKTYVNEE
+557 ELKADKTYVDEE

-576 DALNALTEVVD
+576 DALNTLKEVVD

-594 VNTELEK
+594 VDTELGK

-611 LSKKATNDE
+611 LSKKATNDALNE
-620 LSNLSNVVDTKASTE
+620 LSAKVDTKASTE

-650 NELSAKVDENKTSAE
+650 NELSAKVNENKTSAE

-709 TVVAKDASI
+709 TVVAKDTSI
-718 AVDSADVV
+718 AVDNADVV

-840 KKLSGSVIV
+840 RKLSGSVIV
-849 NTTHNDNA
+849 NTTHDDNA

-873 GDLERRVQ
+873 GDLERRVK

-903 MNESKSTSSSSI
+903 INESKSTSSSSI

>member
-89 RDTNTIDIIFEN
+89 RATNTIDIIFEN

-127 SVKVKIDNTGDG
+127 SVKVKIDNTSDG

-163 SGKIDNEISDR
+163 SGKIDKEISDR
-174 KNADQGLLT
+174 KNADQGILT
-183 MLDAETKNRKSADD
+183 MLEAETKNRK
-197 EIKGIIGDLS
+197 
-207 SSVTSGNTT
+207 
-216 IAELIAKETEDR
+216 
-228 KNEDNSIKELLA
+228 
-240 AETAGRESGD
+240 SGD

-257 SNLRQSTADSDEA
+257 SNLRQSAADSDEE

-283 ASDNEIKKLIGDVTS
+283 ASDDEIKNIIGDITS

-305 SIVELINAEASKREE
+305 SIVELIKAEANKREE
-320 EDTKIRESI
+320 EDTKIKELI
-329 TSETEDRT
+329 TSETEART
-337 NAINA
+337 DAINT
-342 EKTDRETADN
+342 EKTDRENADN
-352 EIKGLVSAEE
+352 EIRNLLSAEE
-362 TKREEEDIKIRGE
+362 SKREEEDNKIKKDIV
-375 IATVSSKVDG
+375 TVTSKIDG
-385 LTETNKSNVVNVVKV
+385 LSDKNKSNVVNVVKV

-426 DIYKDSSLMNVELQ
+426 DIYKDSSLKNVELQ
-440 EVDNKKCLVFTYIL
+440 EVDNKKCIVFTYIL

-494 DDSSEK
+494 DDSSEE

-511 SGINAKFNKTN
+511 SGINAKFNETN
-522 KRIGELNTKIET
+522 TRIGELNTKIET

-547 NRISNTNANV
+547 KRISDTNANV
-557 ELKADKTYVNEE
+557 ELKADKTYVDEE

-576 DALNALTEVVD
+576 DALNTLTEVVD
-587 TKAASEY
+587 TKAAREY
-594 VNTELEK
+594 VDTELEK
-601 KADKTYVDDE
+601 KADKTYVNNE
-611 LSKKATNDE
+611 LSKKATNEE

-665 NLIANEATARESAL
+665 NLIANEATTRESAL
-679 ADERTARE
+679 TDERTARE

-695 KIESLKNETSVLVK
+695 KIKSLKNDTSVLVK

-718 AVDSADVV
+718 SVDSADVV

-840 KKLSGSVIV
+840 RKLSGSVIV
-849 NTTHNDNA
+849 NTTHDDNA

-890 VKNDVEVTSVEPN
+890 AKNDVEVTSVEPN
-903 MNESKSTSSSSI
+903 INESKSTSSSSI

>member
-101 KDKVSLDVDGLVPTV
+101 KDKVSLDVDGLAQTV

-127 SVKVKIDNTGDG
+127 SVKVKIDNTSDG

-163 SGKIDNEISDR
+163 SGKIDKEITDR

-183 MLDAETKNRKSADD
+183 MLEAETKNRKSADD

-216 IAELIAKETEDR
+216 ISELIAKETEDR
-228 KNEDNSIKELLA
+228 KKEDNSIKELLA
-240 AETAGRESGD
+240 AEKADRKSGD
-250 NEIKDII
+250 DEIKDII
-257 SNLRQSTADSDEA
+257 SDLRQSTTESDNE
-270 IRALITKESEDRI
+270 IKALITKESEDRI
-283 ASDNEIKKLIGDVTS
+283 ASDDEIKKIIGDVTS

-305 SIVELINAEASKREE
+305 SIVELIKAEANKREE
-320 EDTKIRESI
+320 EDTKIKESI
-329 TSETEDRT
+329 TSETEART
-337 NAINA
+337 EAINT
-342 EKTDRETADN
+342 EKTARENADN
-352 EIKGLVSAEE
+352 EIKNLVSAEE
-362 TKREEEDIKIRGE
+362 SKREEEDKKIRE
-375 IATVSSKVDG
+375 DIVTVTSKIDG
-385 LTETNKSNVVNVVKV
+385 LSDKNKSNVINVVKV

-426 DIYKDSSLMNVELQ
+426 DIYKDSSLINVELQ
-440 EVDNKKCLVFTYIL
+440 EIDNKKCLVFTYVL
-454 EDGTEKNI
+454 EDGTEKKI

-479 SGVSEDGVIRVKVKI
+479 SGVSEDGVVRVKVKI
-494 DDSSEK
+494 DDSSEE
-500 YLTVSKNGVKL
+500 YLTVSKDGVKL
-511 SGINAKFNKTN
+511 SGINTKLD
-522 KRIGELNTKIET
+522 GLNTKIEA
-534 ETTNREQGITDVN
+534 ETSNREQSITDVN
-547 NRISNTNANV
+547 NRISDTNANV
-557 ELKADKTYVNEE
+557 ELKADKTYVDGELEKKATNAALNNLSITVDTKASTEYVNTELTKKADKTYVDGELAKKATNVALNGLSDTVNTKADKTYVDTE

-576 DALNALTEVVD
+576 DT
-587 TKAASEY
+587 
-594 VNTELEK
+594 
-601 KADKTYVDDE
+601 
-611 LSKKATNDE
+611 
-620 LSNLSNVVDTKASTE
+620 
-635 HVDTELSKK
+635 
-644 ATIDAL
+644 L
-650 NELSAKVDENKTSAE
+650 NELSTKVDKNKASAE
-665 NLIANEATARESAL
+665 ALIANETANRESAL
-679 ADERTARE
+679 SAEKTARE
-687 TSDNELSE
+687 TADSELDK
-695 KIESLKNETSVLVK
+695 KIESLKNDTSSLVK
-709 TVVAKDASI
+709 TIVAKDASI
-718 AVDSADVV
+718 AIDSTDAV
-726 NPKIGVNVSAKSK
+726 NPKIGTNISAKSK
-739 DTKYANNIS
+739 DAKYINNIS
-748 VETDGLFSVADLE
+748 IETDGLFSVADLE
-761 YDGERNI
+761 YDDDRNV

-773 NAKTLP
+773 NVKTSP

-794 PAYKK
+794 PTDKK
-799 LTITYIVNGVS
+799 LTITYVVNGKS

-840 KKLSGSVIV
+840 RKLSGSVIV
-849 NTTHNDNA
+849 NTTHDDNA

-873 GDLERRVQ
+873 GDLEHRVQ
-881 ELEAAMANL
+881 ELEAAMAKL

-903 MNESKSTSSSSI
+903 MNKSKSTSSSSI

>member
-1 MAKKNRIQQPYGYR
+1 MAKKNRIQQPYGYK

-26 LSNAISSIGKCDCND
+26 LSNAISSIGKCDCDD

-60 FMNMNGSPVGTA
+60 FMNMNGAPVGTA

-127 SVKVKIDNTGDG
+127 SVKVKIDNTSEG
-139 YLTVSKDGIKISG
+139 YLTVSRDGIKISG
-152 IKEELDKIPLI
+152 IKELLDKVPLI
-163 SGKIDNEISDR
+163 SDKIDKEISDR

-183 MLDAETKNRKSADD
+183 MLDAETKNRKNADD

-228 KNEDNSIKELLA
+228 ENEDNSIKELLA
-240 AETAGRESGD
+240 AETSDRKSGD

-257 SNLRQSTADSDEA
+257 SVLRQSTANSDEE

-283 ASDNEIKKLIGDVTS
+283 ASDDEIKNIIGDVTS

-305 SIVELINAEASKREE
+305 SIVELIKAETNKREE

-337 NAINA
+337 NAINT
-342 EKTDRETADN
+342 EKTARETADN
-352 EIKGLVSAEE
+352 EIKGLVSDEE
-362 TKREEEDIKIRGE
+362 SKRTEEDNKIRAE
-375 IATVSSKVDG
+375 ILTVSSKIDD

-494 DDSSEK
+494 DDSSEE

-511 SGINAKFNKTN
+511 SGINAKFNEIN
-522 KRIGELNTKIET
+522 KKIET
-534 ETTNREQGITDVN
+534 ETSNREQSITDLN
-547 NRISNTNANV
+547 NSISATNANV
-557 ELKADKTYVNEE
+557 ELKANKTYVDEE
-569 LAKKATN
+569 LANKATN
-576 DALNALTEVVD
+576 AALNELTSVVSTKATIEHVD
-587 TKAASEY
+587 T
-594 VNTELEK
+594 ELAK

-611 LSKKATNDE
+611 LSKKATNED
-620 LSNLSNVVDTKASTE
+620 LSDLSNVVDTKASTE

-650 NELSAKVDENKTSAE
+650 NELSTKVDGNKASAE
-665 NLIANEATARESAL
+665 ALIANEATARESAL
-679 ADERTARE
+679 TDEKTTRE

-695 KIESLKNETSVLVK
+695 KIESLKNETSSLVK
-709 TVVAKDASI
+709 TIVAKDASI
-718 AVDSADVV
+718 AIDSTDAV
-726 NPKIGVNVSAKSK
+726 NPKIGANISAKSK
-739 DTKYANNIS
+739 DTKYVNNIS

-761 YDGERNI
+761 YDEDRNV

-773 NAKTLP
+773 NVKTSP

-794 PAYKK
+794 PTDKK
-799 LTITYIVNGVS
+799 LTITYIVNGAS

-840 KKLSGSVIV
+840 RKLSGSVIV
-849 NTTHNDNA
+849 NTTHEDNA

>member
-1 MAKKNRIQQPYGYR
+1 
-15 DMNEY
+15 
-20 TSEANM
+20 
-26 LSNAISSIGKCDCND
+26 
-41 IANKAFFS
+41 
-49 VEYKDDLESFT
+49 
-60 FMNMNGSPVGTA
+60 
-72 KMYDVKFSKL
+72 
-82 IESASYN
+82 
-89 RDTNTIDIIFEN
+89 
-101 KDKVSLDVDGLVPTV
+101 
-116 SFNDGLEKDND
+116 
-127 SVKVKIDNTGDG
+127 
-139 YLTVSKDGIKISG
+139 
-152 IKEELDKIPLI
+152 
-163 SGKIDNEISDR
+163 
-174 KNADQGLLT
+174 
-183 MLDAETKNRKSADD
+183 
-197 EIKGIIGDLS
+197 
-207 SSVTSGNTT
+207 
-216 IAELIAKETEDR
+216 
-228 KNEDNSIKELLA
+228 
-240 AETAGRESGD
+240 
-250 NEIKDII
+250 
-257 SNLRQSTADSDEA
+257 
-270 IRALITKESEDRI
+270 
-283 ASDNEIKKLIGDVTS
+283 
-298 SITSGNT
+298 
-305 SIVELINAEASKREE
+305 
-320 EDTKIRESI
+320 
-329 TSETEDRT
+329 
-337 NAINA
+337 
-342 EKTDRETADN
+342 
-352 EIKGLVSAEE
+352 
-362 TKREEEDIKIRGE
+362 
-375 IATVSSKVDG
+375 
-385 LTETNKSNVVNVVKV
+385 
-400 SDNLPATIRERYK
+400 
-413 FVKSDNTELEQTI
+413 
-426 DIYKDSSLMNVELQ
+426 MNVELQ

-494 DDSSEK
+494 DDSSEE

-547 NRISNTNANV
+547 NRISDTNANV
-557 ELKADKTYVNEE
+557 ELKADKTYVDEE

-576 DALNALTEVVD
+576 DALNTLKEVVD

-594 VNTELEK
+594 VDTELEK

-611 LSKKATNDE
+611 LSKKATNDALNE
-620 LSNLSNVVDTKASTE
+620 LSAKVDTKASTE

-709 TVVAKDASI
+709 TVVAKDTSI

-840 KKLSGSVIV
+840 RKLSGSVIV
-849 NTTHNDNA
+849 NTTHDDNA

>member
-60 FMNMNGSPVGTA
+60 FMNMNGAPVGTA

-197 EIKGIIGDLS
+197 EIKGMIGDLS

-216 IAELIAKETEDR
+216 IADLIAKETEDR
-228 KNEDNSIKELLA
+228 KNEDKAIKGLLDT
-240 AETAGRESGD
+240 ETAERKNADEEIKGSISDLTQSTTDSD
-250 NEIKDII
+250 NEIKG
-257 SNLRQSTADSDEA
+257 
-270 IRALITKESEDRI
+270 LITKESEDRI

-320 EDTKIRESI
+320 EDTKIKELI
-329 TSETEDRT
+329 TSETEART
-337 NAINA
+337 EAINT
-342 EKTDRETADN
+342 EKTARETADN
-352 EIKGLVSAEE
+352 EIKGLVSSEE
-362 TKREEEDIKIRGE
+362 SKRTEEDNKIREEIL
-375 IATVSSKVDG
+375 TVSSKIDG
-385 LTETNKSNVVNVVKV
+385 LSDKNKSNVVNVVKV

-494 DDSSEK
+494 DDSSEE
-500 YLTVSKNGVKL
+500 YLTVSNNGVKL
-511 SGINAKFNKTN
+511 SGINAKFNETN
-522 KRIGELNTKIET
+522 TRIGELNTKIET

-547 NRISNTNANV
+547 NRISDTNANV
-557 ELKADKTYVNEE
+557 ELKADKTYVDEE

-576 DALNALTEVVD
+576 DALNTLTEVVD

-594 VNTELEK
+594 VDTELEK
-601 KADKTYVDDE
+601 KADKTYVNAE
-611 LSKKATNDE
+611 LSKKATNEE
-620 LSNLSNVVDTKASTE
+620 LSDLSNVVETKASTE

-650 NELSAKVDENKTSAE
+650 NKLSAKVDENKTSAE
-665 NLIANEATARESAL
+665 NLIANEANTRESVL
-679 ADERTARE
+679 TDERTARE

-709 TVVAKDASI
+709 TVVAKDGSI
-718 AVDSADVV
+718 SVDSTDVV

-840 KKLSGSVIV
+840 RKLSGSVIV
-849 NTTHNDNA
+849 NTTHDDNA

-881 ELEAAMANL
+881 ELEAAIANL

>member
-320 EDTKIRESI
+320 EDTKIMESI

-799 LTITYIVNGVS
+799 LTITYIVNGTS

>member
-26 LSNAISSIGKCDCND
+26 LSNAISSIGKCDCDD

-60 FMNMNGSPVGTA
+60 FMNMNGAPVGTA

-127 SVKVKIDNTGDG
+127 SVKVKIDNTSDG

-163 SGKIDNEISDR
+163 SGKIDKEISDR

-183 MLDAETKNRKSADD
+183 MLEAETRNRKSADD

-228 KNEDNSIKELLA
+228 ENEDNSIKELLA

-257 SNLRQSTADSDEA
+257 SNLRQSTADSDEE

-283 ASDNEIKKLIGDVTS
+283 ASDDEIKNIIGDVTS

-305 SIVELINAEASKREE
+305 SIVELIKAEANKREE
-320 EDTKIRESI
+320 EDTKIKELI
-329 TSETEDRT
+329 TSETEART
-337 NAINA
+337 EAINT
-342 EKTDRETADN
+342 EKTDRENADN
-352 EIKGLVSAEE
+352 EIRNLLSAEKS
-362 TKREEEDIKIRGE
+362 KREEDDNKIKEDIVTITSKI
-375 IATVSSKVDG
+375 DG
-385 LTETNKSNVVNVVKV
+385 LSDKNKSNVVNVIKV

-494 DDSSEK
+494 DDSSEE

-511 SGINAKFNKTN
+511 SGINAKLNE
-522 KRIGELNTKIET
+522 INTKIEA
-534 ETTNREQGITDVN
+534 ETSNREQSITDVN
-547 NRISNTNANV
+547 NSISATNANV
-557 ELKADKTYVNEE
+557 ELKANKTYVDEELANKATNAALNELTSVVSTKATIEHVDTE
-569 LAKKATN
+569 LAKKA
-576 DALNALTEVVD
+576 
-587 TKAASEY
+587 
-594 VNTELEK
+594 
-601 KADKTYVDDE
+601 DKVYVDDE
-611 LSKKATNDE
+611 LSKKATNAALND
-620 LSNLSNVVDTKASTE
+620 LSDTVNTKATIE
-635 HVDTELSKK
+635 YVDEELAKK

-650 NELSAKVDENKTSAE
+650 NELSTKVDENKTSAE
-665 NLIANEATARESAL
+665 ALIANEATARESAL
-679 ADERTARE
+679 TDEKTARE

-695 KIESLKNETSVLVK
+695 KIESLKNETSSLVK
-709 TVVAKDASI
+709 TIVAKDASI
-718 AVDSADVV
+718 AIDSTDAV
-726 NPKIGVNVSAKSK
+726 NPKIGANISAKSK
-739 DTKYANNIS
+739 DTKYVNNIS

-761 YDGERNI
+761 YDEDRNV

-773 NAKTLP
+773 NVKTSP

-794 PAYKK
+794 PTDKK
-799 LTITYIVNGVS
+799 LTITYIVNGAS

-825 VSESTSGAMSLVMND
+825 VSESTSGAMSLAMND
-840 KKLSGSVIV
+840 RKLSGSVIV
-849 NTTHNDNA
+849 NTTHDDNA

-873 GDLERRVQ
+873 GDLKQRVQ

-890 VKNDVEVTSVEPN
+890 VKNDVEVASVEPN

>member
-60 FMNMNGSPVGTA
+60 FMNMNGAPVGTA

-163 SGKIDNEISDR
+163 SGKIDKEISDR
-174 KNADQGLLT
+174 NNADQGLLT
-183 MLDAETKNRKSADD
+183 MLDAETRNRKNADD
-197 EIKGIIGDLS
+197 EIKGMIGDLS

-228 KNEDNSIKELLA
+228 ENEDNSIKELLA

-283 ASDNEIKKLIGDVTS
+283 ASDDEIKNIIGDITS

-305 SIVELINAEASKREE
+305 SIVELIKSEANKREE
-320 EDTKIRESI
+320 EDTKIKELI
-329 TSETEDRT
+329 TSETEART
-337 NAINA
+337 EAINT
-342 EKTDRETADN
+342 EKTDRENADN
-352 EIKGLVSAEE
+352 EIRNLLSAEE
-362 TKREEEDIKIRGE
+362 SKREEEDNKIKEDIV
-375 IATVSSKVDG
+375 TVTSKIDG
-385 LTETNKSNVVNVVKV
+385 LSDKNKSNVVNVVKV

-494 DDSSEK
+494 DDSSEE

-511 SGINAKFNKTN
+511 SGINAKFNETN
-522 KRIGELNTKIET
+522 TRIGELNTKIET

-557 ELKADKTYVNEE
+557 ELKADKTYVDEE

-594 VNTELEK
+594 VDTELGK

-611 LSKKATNDE
+611 LSKKATNEE
-620 LSNLSNVVDTKASTE
+620 LSDLSSVVDTKASTE

-665 NLIANEATARESAL
+665 NLIANEATTRESAL
-679 ADERTARE
+679 TDERTARE

-840 KKLSGSVIV
+840 RKLSGSVIV
-849 NTTHNDNA
+849 NTTHDDNA

-903 MNESKSTSSSSI
+903 MNESKSDSSSSI